1 MKRTFVLVIVLLVV
15 VTGFVPAQSGGE
27 PTIEELYLSQDLQ
40 VQIIRSQALSNDRD
54 MKLLALQS
62 IRDMGNEGSPEV
74 MAILTSLVGE
84 GTMRQVRSNGAV
96 INYYPEVRRS
106 AAEILGDI
114 GGERS
119 KDILLDVVMEDPEPM
134 VLAEAIY
141 ALGKIGINEDN
152 EVTDRLVYVLR
163 RENARVTP
171 DNNLAYATLLGLEK
185 LAQAGSRLD
194 AEAVNLIL
202 EVATGGYIS
211 TVRLKALDVLRTLR
225 GQ

>member
-15 VTGFVPAQSGGE
+15 VAGFVPAQSGGE

-141 ALGKIGINEDN
+141 ALGRIGINEDN

-185 LAQAGSRLD
+185 LAQAGSQLD